1 MYARTRS
8 SELFNT
14 QKAPS
19 IKNWVIGWT
28 LTEANA
34 AAQRRSGDHRTPNKI
49 GSLGM
54 LAPNDRR

>member
-1 MYARTRS
+1 MYARTRA

-34 AAQRRSGDHRTPNKI
+34 AAQRRSSDHRTLNKI
-49 GSLGM
+49 CGLGT
-54 LAPNDRR
+54 LTPNDRR

>member
-1 MYARTRS
+1 MHARTRP
-8 SELFNT
+8 SESFNT
-14 QKAPS
+14 QKTPS

-34 AAQRRSGDHRTPNKI
+34 AAQRKSSDHRMPKKV

-54 LAPNDRR
+54 FTPNDRR